1 MARRRFCRVFYMVF
15 SILVCLSFAAK
26 AYTQEKKDVS
36 TKDLQ
41 ELVSLMED
49 PKKREIFVKDLKNLI
64 DAREATKKEA
74 EPSKAAAKREK
85 EILLIE
91 TIFTRF
97 EILSDKIIGAA
108 SSSVAWVSKLPEAL
122 GKTKT
127 FLAQS
132 ENRNSLLKL
141 FGNIVLSIIIA
152 MLIRIFIGKY
162 LSKSKKNTE
171 GLTSRLS
178 LGSVRLILELIPY
191 AVVLVS
197 LFILFHFFP
206 SFSTGHSLSILFF
219 TVLFFYRMA
228 IVVFRV
234 LLSPDDT
241 NMRIIPLSDDNAN
254 YAWVWL
260 LRFAH
265 YTTFYTLVTRIL
277 LVTGVAPQTYSF
289 IRGILLVVFP
299 SMITILIM
307 QAAREIKIKS
317 ESFSKNDGGEEN
329 EKEGSGTFIRP
340 IFRYWPILGVTYSW
354 IIFIFLITQNNK
366 GFYYLF
372 EGTLWTAV
380 TVLALLLALKLLHWV
395 FKKFFTINE
404 RVKERFPGLEER
416 TNRYILILRRVFRAT
431 LIIITLGMIA
441 HVWGIPIASMVA
453 SKTGSLIILRAVSI
467 IITVGIV
474 LAIME
479 TSQFVGD
486 YFLKEKKR
494 KKKKVTQK
502 AKTLV
507 PVVNT
512 AIKIGAGFIGG
523 IVILDRL
530 GVNTT
535 PILAGAGIVGL
546 AVGFGS
552 QTLVK
557 DLINGLFM
565 LFEESIRVGDFV
577 ELGKNSGIV
586 EAIGLRTV
594 KLRDVSGNVHVI
606 PNSSIDA
613 VKNMSKEFSRA
624 VIDIGVAYREDVDEV
639 IEVLEE
645 IGKEMQNDPEY
656 GKSILEPL
664 EVFGLHKF
672 DDSAIVIRVR
682 LTTKPLKQW
691 GIKREFNKRVKKK
704 FDQRGIEIPFP
715 HRTIYMGEPKEG
727 PAPPINVHLE
737 KPEMKE

>member
-1 MARRRFCRVFYMVF
+1 MVF
-15 SILVCLSFAAK
+15 SILVCLSFTAK

-36 TKDLQ
+36 TRDLQ

-49 PKKREIFVKDLKNLI
+49 PKKRETFVKDLKNLI
-64 DAREATKKEA
+64 DARESTKKEA
-74 EPSKAAAKREK
+74 EPSKAEAKREK

-91 TIFTRF
+91 TIFSRF
-97 EILSDKIIGAA
+97 EILSDKIIAA
-108 SSSVAWVSKLPEAL
+108 AGSSVAWVSKLPEAL

-132 ENRNSLLKL
+132 ENRNRLLKL
-141 FGNIVLSIIIA
+141 FGNILLSIIIA
-152 MLIRIFIGKY
+152 MLIRVFMGKY
-162 LSKSKKNTE
+162 LSKSKKNRA

-178 LGSVRLILELIPY
+178 LGSVQLVMDLIPC

-206 SFSTGHSLSILFF
+206 SFPTGHSLSILFF
-219 TVLFFYRMA
+219 TVLFFYRLA
-228 IVVFRV
+228 IGVFRV

-241 NMRIIPLSDDNAN
+241 NMRIIPSSDANAN
-254 YAWVWL
+254 YAWVWV

-265 YTTFYTLVTRIL
+265 YTAFYTLVTRIL

-289 IRGILLVVFP
+289 IRGILLIVFP
-299 SMITILIM
+299 SMISILIL
-307 QAAREIKIKS
+307 QVAREIKIKS
-317 ESFSKNDGGEEN
+317 ESSSKNDSGEES
-329 EKEGSGTFIRP
+329 EKEKSRTSIRP
-340 IFRYWPILGVTYSW
+340 ILRYWPILGVTYSW
-354 IIFIFLITQNNK
+354 VIFIFLITQNDK

-380 TVLALLLALKLLHWV
+380 TVLALLLALRLLHWV

-416 TNRYILILRRVFRAT
+416 TNRYILILRRVFRVT
-431 LIIITLGMIA
+431 LIIISLGVIA
-441 HVWGIPIASMVA
+441 HIWGIPIASMVA
-453 SKTGSLIILRAVSI
+453 SKTGSLIILRAISI
-467 IITVGIV
+467 IITAGVI

-479 TSQFVGD
+479 TSQFVSD
-486 YFLKEKKR
+486 YFVKGKEGG
-494 KKKKVTQK
+494 KKKVTQK
-502 AKTLV
+502 TKTLV
-507 PVVNT
+507 PVVNA
-512 AIKIGAGFIGG
+512 AIKIAAAFIGG
-523 IVILDRL
+523 IIILDRL

-557 DLINGLFM
+557 DLINGLFI
-565 LFEESIRVGDFV
+565 LFEESVRVGDFV
-577 ELGKNSGIV
+577 ELGKNSGMV

-613 VKNMSKEFSRA
+613 VINMSKEFSRA
-624 VIDIGVAYREDVDEV
+624 VVDVGVAYREDVDEV

-645 IGKEMQNDPEY
+645 IGREMRNDPEY
-656 GKSILEPL
+656 AKSILEPL
-664 EVFGLHKF
+664 EVFGLQKF
-672 DDSAIVIRVR
+672 
-682 LTTKPLKQW
+682 
-691 GIKREFNKRVKKK
+691 G
-704 FDQRGIEIPFP
+704 
-715 HRTIYMGEPKEG
+715 H
-727 PAPPINVHLE
+727 
-737 KPEMKE
+737 